1 MYQILCQM
9 IIKLANDTYFLEALV
24 EEEKLSLKFNKAK
37 IAFMPSIQCVFT
49 LFIWLKRIIFEVL

>member
-1 MYQILCQM
+1 M